1 MEKHGVRDRFDTL
14 ENRRLK
20 VLGEQFAKIG
30 WDKQLLHLTADDAI
44 AIIDAIQSV
53 NESKSNGIL
62 DLNPNTDIPDDEIP
76 F

>member
-1 MEKHGVRDRFDTL
+1 MEKHGVGDRFDTL
-14 ENRRLK
+14 KALS
-20 VLGEQFAKIG
+20 EQFAKIG
-30 WDKQLLHLTADDAI
+30 WDKQLLHLTQDDAI

>member
-1 MEKHGVRDRFDTL
+1 L
-14 ENRRLK
+14 S
-20 VLGEQFAKIG
+20 EQFAKIG
-30 WDKQLLHLTADDAI
+30 WDKQLHHLTQDDAI

-62 DLNPNTDIPDDEIP
+62 DLNPNTDISDDEIP